1 MRFSIRFKLLAGFI
15 SVALLLVATGLIAI
29 FAMNGMG
36 DKAKEMNDRWMP
48 SVSLLGIMN
57 ADISDI
63 ERLALNIIVET
74 NKDEVD
80 KMNSALNDLQDKIKT
95 EREQLAAMIQTEEE
109 KALLDEFGKSLDL
122 YLAKMPEFIAY
133 GKENNFERASELHTI
148 AYPLWYTANDNI
160 TKMINLGIEGSKSA
174 ADQSVD
180 LAVTSTNTI
189 IAVVIF
195 AVILALVIAI
205 LIAQMVSRSVQKV
218 SRAAEQIAQGDLT
231 GETIIIKN
239 RDEIGDLAKSF
250 NAMTHSLREVINSVS
265 MTSSLV
271 AASSEE
277 LMASAEQ
284 NSKASEQIS
293 ETVEE
298 LAVGTSEQVEMVKRS
313 SQAIDEMSIGVEQI
327 ALRAQSVSTSALD
340 AAAQSSEGNRT
351 IQQAVVQMDSIQ
363 RSISSLAELV
373 TGLGERSDEIGKITD
388 VITAIATQTNLL
400 ALNAAIEAARAG
412 DHGRG
417 FAVVADEVR
426 KLAEQS
432 SASAMQ
438 ITGLVSVI
446 QKDTINAVQA
456 VTMNKQEVSQGI
468 SVVTN
473 AGEAFEQILD
483 AVNKVAGE
491 IQEVSASAEQMAA
504 STDEVVGFVKQIS
517 HIAEEAS
524 GGAHNVSAATQE
536 QLASMEEI
544 ASSAASLSS
553 MAEELQD
560 KISRFKV

>member
-15 SVALLLVATGLIAI
+15 SVALLLVLTGVIAI
-29 FAMNGMG
+29 FAMSGMG
-36 DKAKEMNDRWMP
+36 DKAREMNDRWMP
-48 SVSLLGIMN
+48 SVALLAILNGEV
-57 ADISDI
+57 SDI

-74 NKDEVD
+74 DADEVD
-80 KMNSALNDLQDKIKT
+80 KMDSALNDLLDKIKT
-95 EREQLAAMIQTEEE
+95 EREQYAAMAQTEEE
-109 KALLDEFGKSLDL
+109 KMLFEEFGKSLDL
-122 YLAKMPEFIAY
+122 YLAKMPEFVAY
-133 GKENNFERASELHTI
+133 GKENNFDRASELHTT
-148 AYPLWYTANDNI
+148 AYPLWYTANENI
-160 TKMINLGIEGSKSA
+160 TKLIQLGIEGSTTA
-174 ADQSVD
+174 ADESVD
-180 LAVTSTNTI
+180 LAVTSTNAIT
-189 IAVVIF
+189 AVVIF
-195 AVILALVIAI
+195 AVLLALVIAY
-205 LIAQMVSRSVQKV
+205 LIAQMVSKAVLKV
-218 SRAAEQIAQGDLT
+218 SRAAEQIAGGDLT
-231 GETIIIKN
+231 GEMIVIKN

-298 LAVGTSEQVEMVKRS
+298 LAVGTSEQVDMVKRS
-313 SQAIDEMSIGVEQI
+313 SQAIEEMSIGVEQI

-432 SASAMQ
+432 SASALQ
-438 ITGLVSVI
+438 ITGIVSVI

-456 VTMNKQEVSQGI
+456 VTMNRQEVSQGI
-468 SVVTN
+468 AVVTN

-524 GGAHNVSAATQE
+524 GGAHNVSAATEE

>member
-15 SVALLLVATGLIAI
+15 SVALLLVATGLFAI
-29 FAMNGMG
+29 LSMNGMG
-36 DKAKEMNDRWMP
+36 DKAREMNERWMP

-57 ADISDI
+57 GDVSDI
-63 ERLALNIIVET
+63 ERLALNIIVEEDADEL
-74 NKDEVD
+74 NKMTTALDSLLD
-80 KMNSALNDLQDKIKT
+80 KVQT
-95 EREQLAAMIQTEEE
+95 EREQLAAMVQSEEE
-109 KALLDEFGKSLDL
+109 KALFDEFGKSLDL
-122 YLAKMPEFIAY
+122 YLTKMPEFIAY
-133 GKENNFERASELHTI
+133 GKEGNFARASELHTT

-160 TKMINLGIEGSKSA
+160 SKMINLGMEGSKSA

-180 LAVTSTNTI
+180 LAVTSMNTI
-189 IAVVIF
+189 IAVVII
-195 AVILALVIAI
+195 AVILALAIAI
-205 LIAQMVSRSVQKV
+205 MIAQMVSRSVLKV

-231 GETIIIKN
+231 GETIVIKN

-250 NAMTHSLREVINSVS
+250 NAMTQSLREVIHSVS

-277 LMASAEQ
+277 LMASADQ

-293 ETVEE
+293 ETIEE
-298 LAVGTSEQVEMVKRS
+298 LAVGTSEQVDMVKRS

-504 STDEVVGFVKQIS
+504 STDEVVSFVKQIS